1 MKRKIAVVTGSRAEY
16 GLLRWLMQDIVD
28 DAGVSLQTIVTGMHL
43 SSEFGL
49 TYQLIEQDG
58 FTIDAKVHMLL
69 ASDDAVAITKSVGL
83 ATIGFADAFARL
95 KPDIV
100 VVLGDRFEILA
111 VAQAALIMKIPLAH
125 IHGGEVTE
133 GAIDESIRH
142 AVTKMAHIH
151 FAATEVY
158 RQRIIQMGE
167 APARVFNV
175 GAPGLDHLKR
185 TPMLSKQD
193 LQQKLNVKL
202 SKQNA
207 LITYHPVTIKRSGTY
222 QGLYALL
229 EALDHYPDLYCIFTG
244 ANADEG
250 GLVINRIVNEY
261 LAKWPERGAFFMSLG
276 SKKYLSLLNTV
287 DIVIGNSSSGLI
299 EVPAFKIPTVNLG
312 ERQTGRLRAST
323 VIDCDETVNG
333 IVAAIDQAFSPDF
346 QVRLNNVVTPYGAGN
361 AAQTMLGI
369 LKSVDL
375 TSLIKKSF
383 YDLEAEVAHV

>member
-346 QVRLNNVVTPYGAGN
+346 QVRLNNVVTP
-361 AAQTMLGI
+361 
-369 LKSVDL
+369 
-375 TSLIKKSF
+375 
-383 YDLEAEVAHV
+383 